1 MNRTPLT
8 SKGFDQLK
16 EELHLLKTQERPA
29 VIQLIAEARA
39 HGDLSEN
46 AEYDAAKE
54 KQSMLEGRIQ
64 DLENKIS
71 TNKTW
76 SKLSD
81 LQIKSKG
88 KTYFFDSYSI
98 VKYFPKSLKANFLF
112 GDINYVPEEVS
123 FVKSRPI
130 NAENKNSTGKKVDPR
145 SFCIQKTLQNIAHG
159 EDPEHELMFAGHNAW
174 KFKDDPF
181 YSNGFVPSVKE
192 LVNRI
197 ASGD

>member
-71 TNKTW
+71 TAEIINPTE
-76 SKLSD
+76 LQRDGRVVFGVIVTFID
-81 LQIKSKG
+81 LNTNEQFKYQIVGEDEANIREG
-88 KTYFFDSYSI
+88 KISYVSPIARALIGKIEDDITEFDIPSGKREVQI
-98 VKYFPKSLKANFLF
+98 VKVEY
-112 GDINYVPEEVS
+112 EV
-123 FVKSRPI
+123 
-130 NAENKNSTGKKVDPR
+130 
-145 SFCIQKTLQNIAHG
+145 
-159 EDPEHELMFAGHNAW
+159 
-174 KFKDDPF
+174 
-181 YSNGFVPSVKE
+181 
-192 LVNRI
+192 
-197 ASGD
+197 

>member
-8 SKGFDQLK
+8 SNGFDQLK

-71 TNKTW
+71 TAEIINPTE
-76 SKLSD
+76 LQRDGRVVFGVIVTFID
-81 LQIKSKG
+81 LNTDEHFKYQIVGEDEANIREG
-88 KTYFFDSYSI
+88 KISYVSPIARALIGKIEDDITEFDIPSGKREVQI
-98 VKYFPKSLKANFLF
+98 VKVEY
-112 GDINYVPEEVS
+112 EV
-123 FVKSRPI
+123 
-130 NAENKNSTGKKVDPR
+130 
-145 SFCIQKTLQNIAHG
+145 
-159 EDPEHELMFAGHNAW
+159 
-174 KFKDDPF
+174 
-181 YSNGFVPSVKE
+181 
-192 LVNRI
+192 
-197 ASGD
+197 

>member
-71 TNKTW
+71 TAEIINPTE
-76 SKLSD
+76 LQRDGRVVFGVIVTFID
-81 LQIKSKG
+81 LNTDEQFKYQIVGEDEANIREG
-88 KTYFFDSYSI
+88 KISYVSPIARALIGKIEDDITEFDIPSGKREVQI
-98 VKYFPKSLKANFLF
+98 VKVEYEA
-112 GDINYVPEEVS
+112 
-123 FVKSRPI
+123 
-130 NAENKNSTGKKVDPR
+130 
-145 SFCIQKTLQNIAHG
+145 
-159 EDPEHELMFAGHNAW
+159 
-174 KFKDDPF
+174 
-181 YSNGFVPSVKE
+181 
-192 LVNRI
+192 
-197 ASGD
+197 

>member
-8 SKGFDQLK
+8 RNGFDQLK

-71 TNKTW
+71 TAEIINPTE
-76 SKLSD
+76 LQRDGRVVFGVIVTFID
-81 LQIKSKG
+81 LNTDEQFKYQIVGEDEANIREG
-88 KTYFFDSYSI
+88 KISYVSPIARALIGKIEDDITEFDIPSGKREVQI
-98 VKYFPKSLKANFLF
+98 VKVEY
-112 GDINYVPEEVS
+112 EV
-123 FVKSRPI
+123 
-130 NAENKNSTGKKVDPR
+130 
-145 SFCIQKTLQNIAHG
+145 
-159 EDPEHELMFAGHNAW
+159 
-174 KFKDDPF
+174 
-181 YSNGFVPSVKE
+181 
-192 LVNRI
+192 
-197 ASGD
+197 

>member
-8 SKGFDQLK
+8 SNGFDQLK

-71 TNKTW
+71 TAEVINPTE
-76 SKLSD
+76 LQRDGRVVFGVIVTFVD
-81 LQIKSKG
+81 LNTDEEFKYQI
-88 KTYFFDSYSI
+88 
-98 VKYFPKSLKANFLF
+98 V
-112 GDINYVPEEVS
+112 
-123 FVKSRPI
+123 
-130 NAENKNSTGKKVDPR
+130 
-145 SFCIQKTLQNIAHG
+145 G
-159 EDPEHELMFAGHNAW
+159 EDEANIREGKISYVSPIARALIGKIE
-174 KFKDDPF
+174 DDITEF
-181 YSNGFVPSVKE
+181 DIPSGKREVHIIKVE
-192 LVNRI
+192 YE
-197 ASGD
+197 G